1 MDLSVKESNQFK
13 IKELTLVTKA
23 GPIDITSIFV
33 EINIFD
39 SLLLPVIN
47 GSVSIIDSLGLS
59 SKLIFDGSEAILI
72 NIAKDDESD
81 IAEFKRSFRIYKQ
94 SGRQN
99 ENQTTESYTLHF
111 CSDELLFS
119 DQQRINQSYTGKYS
133 DIVEKIMINYLKVR
147 ENNLGGLYENS
158 IGLRKVVIPNL
169 RPLEAIEWCT
179 KRAVDI
185 RNSPNFMFWQNL
197 VGFNFASLSTLLTQE
212 DILEISFGVKN
223 KKDGT
228 PFSEMGGAK
237 SLDVI
242 TQNDSLEKTRSGV
255 NAGKFMGFDPITRSY
270 ATRNISYADHYTS
283 MEHGNEA
290 PNFSSI
296 QNRDKAY
303 NDRMFDSK
311 KTLSIFGAARKF
323 SNYVKNNEPNMI
335 TNNQDYENVVFQRTA
350 ILKNLMGKKLKLVM
364 PGNFQLT
371 SGFNVSVSTPSFGV
385 DNDEEDPTLSGK
397 YLITATR
404 HIISFD
410 KHETIL
416 EVASTSNKQE
426 FIFESNPIQNE
437 AVLDYWYDKRR

>member
-23 GPIDITSIFV
+23 GPIDISSIFV

-47 GSVSIIDSLGLS
+47 GSVSIIDSVGLS

-72 NIAKDDESD
+72 NIAKDADSD

-94 SGRQN
+94 TNRQN
-99 ENQTTESYTLHF
+99 ENQSTESYILHF

-133 DIVEKIMINYLKVR
+133 DIVEKILINYLKVR
-147 ENNLGGLYENS
+147 ENNLGGIYENS

-212 DILEISFGVKN
+212 DILQISFGIKN
-223 KKDGT
+223 KKDGN
-228 PFSEMGGAK
+228 PFSEMGGAR
-237 SLDVI
+237 SLEVI

-255 NAGKFMGFDPITRSY
+255 NAGKFVGFDPVTRTY

-311 KTLSIFGAARKF
+311 KTLSIFGAPRKF
-323 SNYVKNNEPNMI
+323 SNYIKTNQPDMI
-335 TNNQDYENVVFQRTA
+335 TNNQDQENVIFQRTA

-416 EVASTSNKQE
+416 EVASSSNKQE

-437 AVLDYWYDKRR
+437 AVLDY

>member
-1 MDLSVKESNQFK
+1 
-13 IKELTLVTKA
+13 
-23 GPIDITSIFV
+23 
-33 EINIFD
+33 
-39 SLLLPVIN
+39 
-47 GSVSIIDSLGLS
+47 
-59 SKLIFDGSEAILI
+59 
-72 NIAKDDESD
+72 
-81 IAEFKRSFRIYKQ
+81 
-94 SGRQN
+94 
-99 ENQTTESYTLHF
+99 
-111 CSDELLFS
+111 
-119 DQQRINQSYTGKYS
+119 
-133 DIVEKIMINYLKVR
+133 LKVR
-147 ENNLGGLYENS
+147 ENNLGGIYENS

-212 DILEISFGVKN
+212 DILQISFGIKN
-223 KKDGT
+223 KKDGN
-228 PFSEMGGAK
+228 PFSEMGGAR
-237 SLDVI
+237 SLEVI

-255 NAGKFMGFDPITRSY
+255 NAGKFVGFDPVTRTY

-311 KTLSIFGAARKF
+311 KTLSIFGAPRKF
-323 SNYVKNNEPNMI
+323 SNYIKTNQPDMI
-335 TNNQDYENVVFQRTA
+335 TNNQDQENVIFQRTA

-416 EVASTSNKQE
+416 EVASSSNKQE

-437 AVLDYWYDKRR
+437 AVLDY

>member
-23 GPIDITSIFV
+23 GPIDISSIFV

-47 GSVSIIDSLGLS
+47 GSVSIIDSVGLS

-72 NIAKDDESD
+72 NIAKDADSD

-94 SGRQN
+94 TNRQN
-99 ENQTTESYTLHF
+99 ENQSTESYILHF

-133 DIVEKIMINYLKVR
+133 DIVEKILINYLKVR
-147 ENNLGGLYENS
+147 ENNLGGIYENS

-212 DILEISFGVKN
+212 DILQISFGIKN
-223 KKDGT
+223 KKDGN
-228 PFSEMGGAK
+228 PFSEMGGAR
-237 SLDVI
+237 SLEVI
-242 TQNDSLEKTRSGV
+242 TQNDALEKTRSGV
-255 NAGKFMGFDPITRSY
+255 NAGKFVGFDPVTRTY

-311 KTLSIFGAARKF
+311 KTLSIFGAPRKF
-323 SNYVKNNEPNMI
+323 SNYIKTNQPDMI
-335 TNNQDYENVVFQRTA
+335 TNNQDQENVIFQRTA

-416 EVASTSNKQE
+416 EVASSSNKQE

-437 AVLDYWYDKRR
+437 AVLDY

>member
-437 AVLDYWYDKRR
+437 AVLDY

>member
-1 MDLSVKESNQFK
+1 MDLNVRESNQFK

-23 GPIDITSIFV
+23 GPIDISSIFV
-33 EINIFD
+33 EINIYD

-47 GSVSIIDSLGLS
+47 GSIAILDSVGLS

-72 NIAKDDESD
+72 NIAKDAESD
-81 IAEFKRSFRIYKQ
+81 IGEFKRSFRIYKQ
-94 SGRQN
+94 SSRQQ

-119 DQQRINQSYTGKYS
+119 DQQRINQSFKGKYS

-147 ENNLGGLYENS
+147 ENNLGGVYENS
-158 IGLRKVVIPNL
+158 VGLRKVVIPNL
-169 RPLEAIEWCT
+169 RPLDAIDWCT

-197 VGFNFASLSTLLTQE
+197 VGFNFTSLSTLLTQE
-212 DILEISFGVKN
+212 DILEISFGIKN
-223 KKDGT
+223 KKDGS
-228 PFSEMGGAK
+228 PFSEMGGARN
-237 SLDVI
+237 LEVI

-255 NAGKFMGFDPITRSY
+255 NAGKFVGFDPITRAY

-290 PNFSSI
+290 PNFTSI

-303 NDRMFDSK
+303 NDQMFDSK

-323 SNYVKNNEPNMI
+323 SNYVKANEPDMI
-335 TNNQDYENVVFQRTA
+335 TNNQDYENVLFQRTA
-350 ILKNLMGKKLKLVM
+350 IIKNLMGKKLKLVM

-410 KHETIL
+410 KHETII
-416 EVASTSNKQE
+416 EVASSSNKQE

-437 AVLDYWYDKRR
+437 AVLDY

>member
-255 NAGKFMGFDPITRSY
+255 NAGKFMGFDPITSSY

-437 AVLDYWYDKRR
+437 AVLDY

>member
-23 GPIDITSIFV
+23 GPIDISSIFV

-47 GSVSIIDSLGLS
+47 GSVSIIDSVGLS

-72 NIAKDDESD
+72 NIAKDADSD

-94 SGRQN
+94 TNRQN
-99 ENQTTESYTLHF
+99 ENQSTESYILHF

-133 DIVEKIMINYLKVR
+133 DIVEKILINYLKVR
-147 ENNLGGLYENS
+147 ENNLGGIYENS

-212 DILEISFGVKN
+212 DILQISFGIKN
-223 KKDGT
+223 KKDGN
-228 PFSEMGGAK
+228 PFSEMGGAR
-237 SLDVI
+237 SLEVI

-255 NAGKFMGFDPITRSY
+255 NAGKFVGFDQVTRTY

-311 KTLSIFGAARKF
+311 KTLSIFGAPRKF
-323 SNYVKNNEPNMI
+323 SNYIKTNQPDMI
-335 TNNQDYENVVFQRTA
+335 TNNQDQENVIFQRTA

-416 EVASTSNKQE
+416 EVASSSNKQE

-437 AVLDYWYDKRR
+437 AVLDY

>member
-1 MDLSVKESNQFK
+1 
-13 IKELTLVTKA
+13 
-23 GPIDITSIFV
+23 
-33 EINIFD
+33 
-39 SLLLPVIN
+39 LPVIN
-47 GSVSIIDSLGLS
+47 GSIAILDSVSLS

-72 NIAKDDESD
+72 NIAKDAESD
-81 IAEFKRSFRIYKQ
+81 IGEFKRSFRIYKQ
-94 SGRQN
+94 SSRQQ

-119 DQQRINQSYTGKYS
+119 DQQRINQSFKGKYS

-147 ENNLGGLYENS
+147 ENNLGGVYENS
-158 IGLRKVVIPNL
+158 VGLRKVVIPNL
-169 RPLEAIEWCT
+169 RPLDAIDWCT

-197 VGFNFASLSTLLTQE
+197 VGFNFTSLSTLMTQE
-212 DILEISFGVKN
+212 DILEISFGIKN
-223 KKDGT
+223 KKDGS
-228 PFSEMGGAK
+228 PFSEMGGARN
-237 SLDVI
+237 LEVI

-255 NAGKFMGFDPITRSY
+255 NAGKFVGFDPITRAY

-290 PNFSSI
+290 PNFTSI

-303 NDRMFDSK
+303 NDQMFDSK

-323 SNYVKNNEPNMI
+323 SNYVKANEPDMI
-335 TNNQDYENVVFQRTA
+335 TNNQDYENVLFQRTA
-350 ILKNLMGKKLKLVM
+350 IIKNLMGKKLKLVM

-410 KHETIL
+410 KHETII
-416 EVASTSNKQE
+416 EVASSSNKQE

-437 AVLDYWYDKRR
+437 AVLDY